1 MNLVTCSNIPHHF
14 ETVLCPSEIVLS
26 DVDENADYK
35 MLVDYHKFT
44 MTIVITLT
52 LMNMSMLNAHHNHYC
67 NHHYDDF

>member
-35 MLVDYHKFT
+35 MLVDYHKF
-44 MTIVITLT
+44 
-52 LMNMSMLNAHHNHYC
+52 
-67 NHHYDDF
+67 YDDNCDYTDIDEYEYAQYSS